1 MYNMYGFI
9 LRSYCAYSCSNQQA
23 EHSPHYNSIDQ
34 VREGLTKSLA
44 EGPFHWNNKKVT
56 IWSVSPSSDA
66 QSTNDIK

>member
-44 EGPFHWNNKKVT
+44 EGPFR
-56 IWSVSPSSDA
+56 
-66 QSTNDIK
+66 